1 LHDHDRR
8 ITGYNFAQTR
18 LVGLSDFMNFTF
30 VHCKKKNK
38 KTNKQTTKKTL
49 DIETFLQSKY
59 LLL

>member
-30 VHCKKKNK
+30 VHCKKTKQK
-38 KTNKQTTKKTL
+38 KQTTKKNL